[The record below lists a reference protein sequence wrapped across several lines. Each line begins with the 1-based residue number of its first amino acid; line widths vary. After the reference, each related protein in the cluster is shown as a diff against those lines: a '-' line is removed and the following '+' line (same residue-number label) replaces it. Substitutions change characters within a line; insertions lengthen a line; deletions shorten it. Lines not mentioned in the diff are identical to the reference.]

1 MDHRGDD
8 RIEVTTEPLTAALGR
23 IARARDR
30 AAAWRERAKLA
41 EARAAEERRRHASV
55 DAIFE
60 IGIGIEVFHVVTAY
74 FIAPQAESRQGTY
87 GSLGV
92 AATLLFGLY
101 LISRLLI
108 ASAVLNPILWQ
119 RRSATLAGSHE
130 TEKAATHS

>member
-1 MDHRGDD
+1 
-8 RIEVTTEPLTAALGR
+8 
-23 IARARDR
+23 
-30 AAAWRERAKLA
+30 
-41 EARAAEERRRHASV
+41 
-55 DAIFE
+55 
-60 IGIGIEVFHVVTAY
+60 VVTAY

-108 ASAVLNPILWQ
+108 ASAVLNVILWQ